1 LKNKIIKFLI
11 LLLTTTLILDILK
24 EQFEKLGFGQGPK
37 IENESQDFDLFERI
51 KFVQTPDDE
60 IYWIEDNKMYMS
72 TLDELGMWD
81 AENKTSVSLENLN
94 ANELE
99 KLITIMS
106 ALIER

>member
-1 LKNKIIKFLI
+1 MLKFLV
-11 LLLTTTLILDILK
+11 LLLTTPLILDILK
-24 EQFEKLGFGQGPK
+24 EQFLKLGYGQDN
-37 IENESQDFDLFERI
+37 EAVDESQDFDSFERI
-51 KFVQTPDDE
+51 RFVQTPDDE

-72 TLDELGMWD
+72 TLNEDGTWD

-99 KLITIMS
+99 KLITIMG

>member
-1 LKNKIIKFLI
+1 MFKFLV
-11 LLLTTTLILDILK
+11 LLLTTPLILDILK
-24 EQFEKLGFGQGPK
+24 EQFLKLGYGQDN
-37 IENESQDFDLFERI
+37 EAVDESQDFDSFERI
-51 KFVQTPDDE
+51 RFVQTPDDE

-72 TLDELGMWD
+72 TLDEDGTWD

-99 KLITIMS
+99 KLITIMG

>member
-1 LKNKIIKFLI
+1 VFKFLV
-11 LLLTTTLILDILK
+11 LLLTTPLILDILK
-24 EQFEKLGFGQGPK
+24 EQFLKLGYGQDN
-37 IENESQDFDLFERI
+37 EAVDESQDFDSFERI
-51 KFVQTPDDE
+51 RFVQTPDDE

-72 TLDELGMWD
+72 TLDEDGTWD

-99 KLITIMS
+99 KLITIMG

>member
-1 LKNKIIKFLI
+1 M
-11 LLLTTTLILDILK
+11 TGRLILDILR
-24 EQFEKLGFGQGPK
+24 EQIWKLGYDQDN
-37 IENESQDFDLFERI
+37 EAVDESQDFDSFERI
-51 KFVQTPDDE
+51 RFVQTPDDE

-72 TLDELGMWD
+72 TLNEDGTWD

-99 KLITIMS
+99 KLITIMG

>member
-1 LKNKIIKFLI
+1 MIFKFFV
-11 LLLTTTLILDILK
+11 LLLTTPLILDILK
-24 EQFEKLGFGQGPK
+24 EQFLKLGFGQS
-37 IENESQDFDLFERI
+37 NNAVDESQDFDSFERI
-51 KFVQTPDDE
+51 RFVQTPDDE

-72 TLDELGMWD
+72 TLDEAGTWD

-99 KLITIMS
+99 KLITIMG

>member
-1 LKNKIIKFLI
+1 
-11 LLLTTTLILDILK
+11 LTTPLILDILK
-24 EQFEKLGFGQGPK
+24 EQFLKLGYGQDN
-37 IENESQDFDLFERI
+37 EAVDESQDFDSFERI
-51 KFVQTPDDE
+51 RFVQTPDDE

-72 TLDELGMWD
+72 TLNEGGTWD

-99 KLITIMS
+99 KLITIMG

>member
-1 LKNKIIKFLI
+1 MLKFL
-11 LLLTTTLILDILK
+11 LGLLTGRLILDILR
-24 EQFEKLGFGQGPK
+24 EQIWKLGYGQD
-37 IENESQDFDLFERI
+37 NESVDESQNFDSFERI

-72 TLDELGMWD
+72 TLNEDGTWD

-99 KLITIMS
+99 KLITIMG

>member
-1 LKNKIIKFLI
+1 MLKFL
-11 LLLTTTLILDILK
+11 LGLLTGRLILDILR
-24 EQFEKLGFGQGPK
+24 EQIWKLGYSQDN
-37 IENESQDFDLFERI
+37 EAVDESQDFDSFERI
-51 KFVQTPDDE
+51 RFVQTPDDE

-72 TLDELGMWD
+72 TLNEDGTWD

-99 KLITIMS
+99 KLITIMG

>member
-1 LKNKIIKFLI
+1 MLKFL
-11 LLLTTTLILDILK
+11 LGLLTGRLILDILR
-24 EQFEKLGFGQGPK
+24 EQIWKLGYDQD
-37 IENESQDFDLFERI
+37 NESVDESQNFDSFERI

-72 TLDELGMWD
+72 TLNEDGTWD

-99 KLITIMS
+99 KLITIMG

>member
-1 LKNKIIKFLI
+1 MIKFLV
-11 LLLTTTLILDILK
+11 LLLTTPLILDILK
-24 EQFEKLGFGQGPK
+24 EQFWKLGFGQS
-37 IENESQDFDLFERI
+37 NNAVDESQDFDSFERI
-51 KFVQTPDDE
+51 RFVQTPDDE

-72 TLDELGMWD
+72 TLDELGTWD
-81 AENKTSVSLENLN
+81 AENKISVSLENLN

>member
-1 LKNKIIKFLI
+1 
-11 LLLTTTLILDILK
+11 LTTPLILDILK
-24 EQFEKLGFGQGPK
+24 EQFLKLGYGQDN
-37 IENESQDFDLFERI
+37 EAVDESQDFDSFERI
-51 KFVQTPDDE
+51 RFVQTPDDE

-72 TLDELGMWD
+72 TLNEDGTWD

-99 KLITIMS
+99 KLITIMG